1 MHRIQLTIVVAA
13 AFLLFAFQ
21 AESRDRLVYMAD
33 LSGDQ
38 QVEPVESEAWGKFKM
53 WAEGDASTA
62 KFWVKVK
69 NGTRL
74 TQAHIHCAAEG
85 SNGPVV
91 AFLAGF
97 HELGWD
103 VNGKWSKAFITDENI
118 LANEEVS
125 DECPHVIVTLADL
138 MAAMDAGDAYVNVH
152 SIANPGGELR
162 GQIELK
168 GQPNE
173 PPSE

>member
-1 MHRIQLTIVVAA
+1 MRQLHYCIAIAA
-13 AFLLFAFQ
+13 VLLLSSLQ

-74 TQAHIHCAAEG
+74 TQAHIHCAAQG
-85 SNGPVV
+85 SDGPVV

-118 LANEEVS
+118 LANEEAS
-125 DECPHVIVTLADL
+125 DACPHVIETLADL

-152 SIANPGGELR
+152 SIEYPGGELR

-168 GQPNE
+168 GQPNQ
-173 PPSE
+173 PPAE